1 MLVIL
6 SSGSG
11 ALKTNEGREGGG
23 AGVVFTIKSHRVNKL
38 SAPTK
43 GISDRLMKV
52 LLPLI
57 GRQFATL
64 TSVYAPATTN
74 SSDIKEAFCKELKAT
89 VAAVPRVDKLIQCCD
104 FNARVDTEHTSCKG
118 VLGRN
123 GIGKCNSNGH
133 SLL

>member
-1 MLVIL
+1 MY
-6 SSGSG
+6 
-11 ALKTNEGREGGG
+11 
-23 AGVVFTIKSHRVNKL
+23 TIKFHRVNKL

-74 SSDIKEAFCKELKAT
+74 PSDIKEAFCKELKAT
-89 VAAVPRVDKLIQCCD
+89 AERLSQVPIAHSFADPPSEADVEKAIMSMFKGKAPGAD
-104 FNARVDTEHTSCKG
+104 FNFR
-118 VLGRN
+118 
-123 GIGKCNSNGH
+123 
-133 SLL
+133 

>member
-1 MLVIL
+1 M
-6 SSGSG
+6 
-11 ALKTNEGREGGG
+11 
-23 AGVVFTIKSHRVNKL
+23 FTIKSHRVNKL

-74 SSDIKEAFCKELKAT
+74 PSDIKEAFCKELKAT

-104 FNARVDTEHTSCKG
+104 EHTSCKG

-123 GIGKCNSNGH
+123 GIGKCKSNGH